1 MGRAEAHPSAFL
13 YRGKKKAPAPKREGF
28 PLFLF

>member
-1 MGRAEAHPSAFL
+1 MVRAEGRSCEFL